1 VLYARRGRG
10 FNDVVAGDTGGPYRA
25 GRGWDLASGWGSPDG
40 RQIARDLGVR
50 VQGPDARRPAIRGG
64 EREIA

>member
-1 VLYARRGRG
+1 
-10 FNDVVAGDTGGPYRA
+10 VVRTRPDAA
-25 GRGWDLASGWGSPDG
+25 DLASGWGSPDG

-50 VQGPDARRPAIRGG
+50 LPAQETRQPRIAGG

>member
-1 VLYARRGRG
+1 MTPADRTRPG
-10 FNDVVAGDTGGPYRA
+10 A
-25 GRGWDLASGWGSPDG
+25 GWDLASGWGSPDG

-50 VQGPDARRPAIRGG
+50 LPERDTRAPRVAG